1 MEEYSPG
8 HAISRQDKQMVEIL
22 KRDETRGLSWGWG
35 GRAGGGQS
43 RLKANIPSDT

>member
-8 HAISRQDKQMVEIL
+8 HAISRQDKQIVEIL

-35 GRAGGGQS
+35 GRTAGRTVQAEG
-43 RLKANIPSDT
+43 KHT